1 MKYNVRDS
9 VLLIFD
15 LNLNSAHKIIMKK
28 YDIYDLISDNIEDYI
43 ENVLVEI
50 SIRFIIKYILIDY
63 QIYHEVHFYHLFY
76 S

>member
-15 LNLNSAHKIIMKK
+15 LNLNSAHKDNYESI
-28 YDIYDLISDNIEDYI
+28 DIYDLISDNIEDYI

-50 SIRFIIKYILIDY
+50 SIRVYY
-63 QIYHEVHFYHLFY
+63 
-76 S
+76 